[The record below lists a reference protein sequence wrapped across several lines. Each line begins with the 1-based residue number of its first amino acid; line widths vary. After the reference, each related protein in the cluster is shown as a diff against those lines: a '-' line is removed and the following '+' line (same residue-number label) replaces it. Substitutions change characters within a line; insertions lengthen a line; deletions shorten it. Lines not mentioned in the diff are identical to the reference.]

1 MPVIETE
8 RFLVVRDAKW
18 GKWEIRPLEISG
30 LWAMLL
36 GQDWDILW
44 SSAPPDQHGGM
55 YQLFEQCWNEAYAET
70 GHDILVCE
78 AEVEYLFEPPP
89 GVRSLNLRPG
99 VSRWAGVG
107 EAWSILPKSN
117 KEVQFIK
124 GLVRTINMV
133 QVNERNHVE
142 RRREGSFA

>member
-55 YQLFEQCWNEAYAET
+55 YQLFEQHWNEAYAET

-78 AEVEYLFEPPP
+78 AEVEYASPTPAQRLTP
-89 GVRSLNLRPG
+89 GLRFNDRTPG
-99 VSRWAGVG
+99 GGSNR
-107 EAWSILPKSN
+107 WSILPKSN